1 MKSPLVI
8 LLLCALF
15 ISCDS
20 QKENTNTRNSS
31 DIDALADE
39 SIGSNIIDTGSE
51 YVISNAN
58 IGGGNTFSF
67 KFNTDSVDFYLRSI
81 DVFSGQAVVQN
92 ISVEQESYRSY
103 DLTDWN
109 FDGYKDISV
118 CQGCGSAGCQYLI
131 WNYSPSQNRFNF
143 NEMLSGKLGLQL
155 DSVNQYILFN
165 TQSGYSHQYLKTF
178 KYEGDSISFL
188 KNIIVERHIDGLN
201 QFWEKNTV
209 TELINNKLVY
219 DVDSFIIDK
228 YGKRIH

>member
-1 MKSPLVI
+1 MKSHLVI
-8 LLLCALF
+8 LLLFALF

-20 QKENTNTRNSS
+20 QKENTKTLNSS
-31 DIDALADE
+31 DKAAVVDE
-39 SIGSNIIDTGSE
+39 SIRSKIIDKGSE
-51 YVISNAN
+51 YVISNAH
-58 IGGGNTFSF
+58 IGGGNIFSF

-81 DVFSGQAVVQN
+81 DVFSNQAVFQN

-165 TQSGYSHQYLKTF
+165 TRSGYSYENLNTYE
-178 KYEGDSISFL
+178 YEGDSISLL
-188 KNIIVERHIDGLN
+188 KNIIVERHIDSLN
-201 QFWEKNTV
+201 QLWEKNTV

-219 DVDSFIIDK
+219 DLDSFIIDK